1 MPDSQPRILLA
12 DDHSVIRTGLKYL
25 LARNFPMP
33 EVQEVE
39 SCGDLMETLGEKDFS
54 HLILDL
60 QLGDCNSLEVLPG
73 ILREYPRM
81 YVLIYTMSSEEI
93 FGRRLIQMGAHGFLS
108 KEAEEKTVVKALR
121 RFLIQGSYLGE
132 HLSAQLNDEQEFPE
146 PSNNPFDQLSDRE
159 MTVLLYLLKGHRVKE
174 ISNKLDLGI
183 STIAT
188 YKVRLFEK
196 LGVNNLADMH
206 RLADIYHI
214 G

>member
-1 MPDSQPRILLA
+1 MSIADLRILLA

-25 LARNFPMP
+25 LARHFPMP
-33 EVQEVE
+33 KVWEAE
-39 SCGDLMETLGEKDFS
+39 SCSNLLERLGEQKFT

-60 QLGDCNSLEVLPG
+60 QLGDCNSLEILPE
-73 ILREYPRM
+73 ILGKHPQM
-81 YVLIYTMSSEEI
+81 QVLIYTMSPEDI
-93 FGRRLIQMGAHGFLS
+93 FGRRLILLGVHGFLS
-108 KEAEEKTVVKALR
+108 KEAEEKTVINALR
-121 RFLIQGSYLGE
+121 RFLIQGSYLSE
-132 HLSAQLNDEQEFPE
+132 NLNTQLKAEQEYTE
-146 PSNNPFDQLSDRE
+146 RSNNPFDQLSDRE

-174 ISNKLDLGI
+174 ISNKLDLST

-196 LGVNNLADMH
+196 LGVSNLADMQ

>member
-25 LARNFPMP
+25 LARYFPMP

-39 SCGDLMETLGEKDFS
+39 SCFDLMETLEEKDFS

-60 QLGDCNSLEVLPG
+60 QLGDCNSLEILPD
-73 ILREYPRM
+73 IFRKYPRI

-108 KEAEEKTVVKALR
+108 KEAEEKTVIKALR

-132 HLSAQLNDEQEFPE
+132 NLSAQLNDEQEFPE

-159 MTVLLYLLKGHRVKE
+159 MTVLIYLLKGHRVKE